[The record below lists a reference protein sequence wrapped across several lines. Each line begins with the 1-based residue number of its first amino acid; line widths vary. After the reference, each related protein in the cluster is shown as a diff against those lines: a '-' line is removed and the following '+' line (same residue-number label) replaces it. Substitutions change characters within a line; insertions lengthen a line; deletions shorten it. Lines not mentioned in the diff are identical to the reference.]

1 MKYMGEDLAVYR
13 RSKTLRCFSGN
24 GTVYGHNSGE
34 SLKWAPKVHGSS
46 ILISQ
51 AKGQSINN
59 MMIHSKRVY
68 LFVMPARMIIQ
79 VCFFSQSIFLY
90 ALAFLFT
97 YLKHE
102 RVFIKKKE
110 VMKKC

>member
-1 MKYMGEDLAVYR
+1 MKRVGEDLAVYR

-34 SLKWAPKVHGSS
+34 SLKWAPKVHGLR

-51 AKGQSINN
+51 AKGQRTQALVIYWRFA
-59 MMIHSKRVY
+59 IKPEYV
-68 LFVMPARMIIQ
+68 
-79 VCFFSQSIFLY
+79 Y

-97 YLKHE
+97 YLT
-102 RVFIKKKE
+102 
-110 VMKKC
+110 

>member
-1 MKYMGEDLAVYR
+1 MKYMGEDLKVYR

-51 AKGQSINN
+51 AKGQSKNN
-59 MMIHSKRVY
+59 MMIHSSTGIFIWCTCEDDY
-68 LFVMPARMIIQ
+68 TILF
-79 VCFFSQSIFLY
+79 F
-90 ALAFLFT
+90 
-97 YLKHE
+97 
-102 RVFIKKKE
+102 
-110 VMKKC
+110 

>member
-1 MKYMGEDLAVYR
+1 MKYMGEDLTVYR

-51 AKGQSINN
+51 ANGQSKNN
-59 MMIHSKRVY
+59 MMIHSTTGIFIWYACEDDYTSLFFQPEYIFICSGFSIY
-68 LFVMPARMIIQ
+68 LPK
-79 VCFFSQSIFLY
+79 
-90 ALAFLFT
+90 T
-97 YLKHE
+97 
-102 RVFIKKKE
+102 
-110 VMKKC
+110 

>member
-1 MKYMGEDLAVYR
+1 MKRVGEDLTVYR

-51 AKGQSINN
+51 ANGQSKNN
-59 MMIHSKRVY
+59 MMIHSYHRYIYGYTYANDYTNLFFQREYIFICSGFSIY
-68 LFVMPARMIIQ
+68 LP
-79 VCFFSQSIFLY
+79 
-90 ALAFLFT
+90 
-97 YLKHE
+97 KHE
-102 RVFIKKKE
+102 RTLYKKKE

>member
-1 MKYMGEDLAVYR
+1 
-13 RSKTLRCFSGN
+13 
-24 GTVYGHNSGE
+24 
-34 SLKWAPKVHGSS
+34 
-46 ILISQ
+46 
-51 AKGQSINN
+51 
-59 MMIHSKRVY
+59 
-68 LFVMPARMIIQ
+68 MIIQ

>member
-51 AKGQSINN
+51 ANGQSKNN
-59 MMIHSKRVY
+59 MMIHSKTGIFILY
-68 LFVMPARMIIQ
+68 ACEDDYTSLFFQPEYI
-79 VCFFSQSIFLY
+79 LY